1 MDSSLLCRNK
11 RKDKEKQRRKIREK
25 EIMYDKIYISGY

>member
-11 RKDKEKQRRKIREK
+11 RKGKEKQRGKIREK
-25 EIMYDKIYISGY
+25 EIMYDKIYI